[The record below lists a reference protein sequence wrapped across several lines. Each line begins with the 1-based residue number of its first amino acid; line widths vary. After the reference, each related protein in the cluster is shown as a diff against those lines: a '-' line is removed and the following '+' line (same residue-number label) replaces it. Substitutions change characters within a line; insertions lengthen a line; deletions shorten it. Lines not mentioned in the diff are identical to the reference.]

1 MWGGREGNWRP
12 VQISMEEKEL
22 AINQLQHLPLCP
34 SQVSTPSETDIVLG
48 SCFFWLAPLQILA
61 WLVPFLPVA
70 LSWNI
75 QSQRWLCRSLRS
87 LFIPLSVIIGLPQ
100 KFDWVCYKILWEKN
114 KLLSQPNIFFHNT
127 YYGPK
132 SSYCGLVSFLI
143 VPSRDYNIGVE
154 SGRTDMKIC
163 LWKVH

>member
-1 MWGGREGNWRP
+1 MPLPSVYPIRNRHCFRFMLLLTCALADPCMTGSFSSSSSQLKHP
-12 VQISMEEKEL
+12 VPAVTL
-22 AINQLQHLPLCP
+22 
-34 SQVSTPSETDIVLG
+34 
-48 SCFFWLAPLQILA
+48 
-61 WLVPFLPVA
+61 
-70 LSWNI
+70 
-75 QSQRWLCRSLRS
+75 RSLLRS
-87 LFIPLSVIIGLPQ
+87 LFIPLSVFIGLPQ

-163 LWKVH
+163 L